1 MPIADPR
8 VVRVGSPRVDY
19 FATPLWSTHLDDAPT
34 RNPAL
39 AAAVRQLRASGAA
52 GPERSNADGAWRSAN
67 KLFTDEPFAGLAAQI
82 GSFVTTEVAR
92 DLRLAP
98 GIQLS
103 MTEMW
108 ANVTPPG
115 GRHRRHHHGTAYL
128 SGVYYVAAGP
138 ESGGLVLHDPRDGA
152 PILSRYWELSTEQTT
167 LTDPAPA
174 IEARTGDLHVFHAW
188 VQHEVQP
195 NRAAEDRISISF
207 NFVVAS

>member
-1 MPIADPR
+1 M
-8 VVRVGSPRVDY
+8 GSSRVDY

-34 RNPAL
+34 LNPAL
-39 AAAVRQLRASGAA
+39 GAAVERLRAAGDT
-52 GPERSNADGAWRSAN
+52 GPERSNADGAWRSTN
-67 KLFTDEPFAGLAAQI
+67 KLFTDEPFAGLAARI

-92 DLRLAP
+92 DLHLAR

-108 ANVTPPG
+108 ANVTPTG
-115 GRHRRHHHGTAYL
+115 GRHRRHHHGTAYF

-138 ESGGLVLHDPRDGA
+138 DSGGLVLHDPRDGA

-167 LTDPAPA
+167 LTDPAPRV
-174 IEARTGDLHVFHAW
+174 EARAGDLHVFHAW

-195 NRAAEDRISISF
+195 NQATEDRISISF
-207 NFVVAS
+207 NFVVAP